1 MDRDNT
7 FDCINKLI
15 NFNRL
20 IYVCTVVRVPHV
32 IKKIENQQK
41 IDYILPDPDLLDL
54 YPVSTSV
61 SLLRI

>member
-20 IYVCTVVRVPHV
+20 IYVCVCTVVRVPHV

-41 IDYILPDPDLLDL
+41 IEFKIEF
-54 YPVSTSV
+54 
-61 SLLRI
+61 R

>member
-20 IYVCTVVRVPHV
+20 IRSCTGTTCNKNKYEGRKPT
-32 IKKIENQQK
+32 KN
-41 IDYILPDPDLLDL
+41 
-54 YPVSTSV
+54 
-61 SLLRI
+61 RI